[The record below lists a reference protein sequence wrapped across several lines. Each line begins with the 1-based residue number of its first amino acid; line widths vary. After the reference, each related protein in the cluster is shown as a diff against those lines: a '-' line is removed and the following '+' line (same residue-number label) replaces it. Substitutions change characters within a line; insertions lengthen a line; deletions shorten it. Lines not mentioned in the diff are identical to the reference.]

1 MDTPR
6 TVGVEEELLLVDP
19 ETRTTSPRSNEVV
32 RANREHALHEERSGA
47 HPHAATDEL
56 DQELFLHQVETRT
69 DPSTSIE
76 DIQRQLVA
84 GRQTAG
90 KAAAESGLAVVA
102 SGIVPLGGGEPRVSP
117 NDRYRD
123 MVDTFGETA
132 RTGQTCG
139 CHVHVAIDSPEEGV
153 GVIDRIT
160 PWLPVLV
167 AVAANSPYYEGRDTT
182 YASWRSQAWTRWPSA
197 GPTEAFETVEGYEET
212 SRLLKMTGAARD
224 DGMLYYDARLSKG
237 QPTVEIRVLDVC
249 TDLEDTALCAALVRG
264 LVQTAADAWAA
275 GQERDRWRAEVLR
288 GCSWRASHVGLSG
301 TLVHPQL
308 RELRPA
314 REVLDALVEH
324 VRPALEAAGDLDR
337 VRAGVERVLQA
348 GGATHQRAAYERTG
362 SVEGVVDDLIA
373 RTEATWV

>member
-1 MDTPR
+1 
-6 TVGVEEELLLVDP
+6 
-19 ETRTTSPRSNEVV
+19 
-32 RANREHALHEERSGA
+32 
-47 HPHAATDEL
+47 
-56 DQELFLHQVETRT
+56 
-69 DPSTSIE
+69 
-76 DIQRQLVA
+76 
-84 GRQTAG
+84 
-90 KAAAESGLAVVA
+90 VVA
-102 SGIVPLGGGEPRVSP
+102 SGIVPVGGDDPQVSP

-123 MVDTFGETA
+123 MVETFGETA

-153 GVIDRIT
+153 AVIDRIT

-167 AVAANSPYYEGRDTT
+167 AVAANSPYFEGRDTT

-197 GPTEAFETVEGYEET
+197 GPTEAFESVEQYEET

-249 TDLEDTALCAALVRG
+249 TDLADTLLCAALIRG

-275 GQERDRWRAEVLR
+275 GEERDRWRAEVLR
-288 GCSWRASHVGLSG
+288 ACTWRASHVGLSD
-301 TLVHPQL
+301 TLVHPAL

-324 VRPALEAAGDLDR
+324 IRPALEQAGDLER

-348 GGATHQRAAYERTG
+348 GGATKQRAAFERTG
-362 SVEGVVDDLIA
+362 TVEGVVDDLIK
-373 RTEATWV
+373 RTEATWA

>member
-1 MDTPR
+1 METPR

-19 ETRTTSPRSNEVV
+19 QTRTISSRSSEVV
-32 RANREHALHEERSGA
+32 RAHREHVR
-47 HPHAATDEL
+47 AADGSPSSPAASDEL

-69 DPSTSIE
+69 DPSASLD

-84 GRQTAG
+84 GRRTAG
-90 KAAAESGLAVVA
+90 TAAAATGLAVVA
-102 SGIVPLGGGEPRVSP
+102 AGIVPMGGVEPQVSP

-123 MVDTFGETA
+123 MIDTFGETA

-139 CHVHVAIDSPEEGV
+139 CHVHVAIDSPQEGV

-167 AVAANSPYYEGRDTT
+167 AIAANSPYYEGRDTT
-182 YASWRSQAWTRWPSA
+182 YASWRSQAWSRWPSA
-197 GPTEAFETVEGYEET
+197 GATEAFETVEGYEET

-224 DGMLYYDARLSKG
+224 DKMLYYDARLSQG
-237 QPTVEIRVLDVC
+237 QPTVEVRVLDVC
-249 TDLEDTALCAALVRG
+249 TDPADAVLCTALVRG

-288 GCSWRASHVGLSG
+288 ACTWRAAHVGLSG
-301 TLVHPQL
+301 ALVLPQL

-314 REVLDALVEH
+314 REVLGALVEH
-324 VRPALEAAGDLDR
+324 VRPALELAGDLDR

-348 GGATHQRAAYERTG
+348 GGATRQRAAYERTG
-362 SVEGVVDDLIA
+362 SVQGVVDDLIV
-373 RTEATWV
+373 RTEATWR